1 MYLPFV
7 YPNAIDNATASS
19 SGLKA
24 KSVFVIVPSTIFAD
38 VTELSAGTDV
48 APPIICLTTIA
59 APFAGA
65 LVNVS
70 VKLLVV

>member
-24 KSVFVIVPSTIFAD
+24 KSVFVIDPSTIFID
-38 VTELSAGTDV
+38 VTLLSEGTD
-48 APPIICLTTIA
+48 A
-59 APFAGA
+59 
-65 LVNVS
+65 
-70 VKLLVV
+70 VVPT